1 MIMAFNTIA
10 LIIVGIAGAIGIG
23 SRFVFKK
30 TDNIVEEAAEVVIK
44 EITDV
49 EVDLSPLTPE
59 NKKSSQTVEE
69 LYKFV
74 MEDSSLKKD

>member
-1 MIMAFNTIA
+1 MAFNTIA

-30 TDNIVEEAAEVVIK
+30 TDNIVEEASEVVIK
-44 EITDV
+44 EITNVD
-49 EVDLSPLTPE
+49 VDLSPLTPE
-59 NKKSSQTVEE
+59 DKEFFKKNDE

-74 MEDSSLKKD
+74 MKEDPLQKD

>member
-1 MIMAFNTIA
+1 MAFNTIA
-10 LIIVGIAGAIGIG
+10 LIVVGIAGAIGVG

-30 TDNIVEEAAEVVIK
+30 TDNIVEEASEVVIK

-59 NKKSSQTVEE
+59 
-69 LYKFV
+69 
-74 MEDSSLKKD
+74 DKDPLQKD